1 MRRRRELLAVG
12 TIFCLAAGIVMGGRM
27 LPVRAAENTLPK
39 EDLSKGVT
47 YELDDSGNIQFINL
61 HGNSVIIEDVPAE
74 AGESVK
80 IDSDEKKVSFS
91 GSTGGES
98 DEEGTGCPVYGLY
111 GTSSTTPIRITV
123 KGTKHSVIYGVY
135 NGQLETAKESAVTI
149 DLQTDKLTMACG
161 AFNSKVS
168 SVDMQVNGNVNTC
181 FGAMGDSTVDKV
193 QVHINSG
200 KQEQIYGAQSCVI
213 GSLDME
219 IARSNSETSGSIYGV
234 QGGKV
239 DATDST
245 KPAIKVTLQKGS
257 VGSICST
264 AVAVELQGGNIQG
277 SLTGI
282 FGGTVTMADTTG
294 KAVDLDVVNG
304 AQVNGE
310 TKGITNPSSS
320 SSTRMQIMG
329 SVDIDIDG
337 GEQRCKTNIWYA
349 VDGAVDLNGGI
360 TFDIDHTDATCGVIL
375 AQNNAV
381 IDEDI
386 ILNIAS
392 DASVTGGPGIMG
404 ISSAVARKNVTM
416 NVHGVLDGSCTDS
429 LTGV

>member
-74 AGESVK
+74 TGESVKYRNFYIDKNRNGK
-80 IDSDEKKVSFS
+80 IDSDEEKVSFS

-135 NGQLETAKESAVTI
+135 NGQLETEKETAVTV
-149 DLQTDKLTMACG
+149 DLQTDNLSMACG

-168 SVDMQVNGNVNTC
+168 SVDMQVNGNVSTC

-257 VGSICST
+257 VGSICAMNGANVVTGQGVST
-264 AVAVELQGGNIQG
+264 AVVVELQGGNIQG

-282 FGGTVTMADTTG
+282 SGGTVTMADTTG

-304 AQVNGE
+304 VEVKGE
-310 TKGITNPSSS
+310 IKGITNPSSG

-337 GEQRCKTNIWYA
+337 VRQ
-349 VDGAVDLNGGI
+349 
-360 TFDIDHTDATCGVIL
+360 
-375 AQNNAV
+375 
-381 IDEDI
+381 
-386 ILNIAS
+386 
-392 DASVTGGPGIMG
+392 
-404 ISSAVARKNVTM
+404 ISGMLWTVR
-416 NVHGVLDGSCTDS
+416 
-429 LTGV
+429 LT